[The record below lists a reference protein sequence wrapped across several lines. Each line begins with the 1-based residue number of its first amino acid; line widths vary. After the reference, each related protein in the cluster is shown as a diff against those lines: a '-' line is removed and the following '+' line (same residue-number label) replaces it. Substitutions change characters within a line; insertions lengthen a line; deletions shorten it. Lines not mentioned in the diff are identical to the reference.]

1 MQEWIKERQR
11 KIEESKKNS
20 KVSMPMFTTA
30 TTSAFDTGQEKAEK
44 RYQEAAEEDRID
56 LQPANAQSEENLSGN
71 DVDEGEGD
79 G

>member
-30 TTSAFDTGQEKAEK
+30 TTSAFDKSQEKAEK
-44 RYQEAAEEDRID
+44 RYQEKAEEDRIN
-56 LQPANAQSEENLSGN
+56 LQPANAENEENLSEN
-71 DVDEGEGD
+71 DVGEGD

>member
-20 KVSMPMFTTA
+20 KVSMLKFTTA

-44 RYQEAAEEDRID
+44 RYQKAAEEDRID
-56 LQPANAQSEENLSGN
+56 LQPANAENEENLSEN
-71 DVDEGEGD
+71 DVGEGD